1 MTNAGYMFLFLF
13 LTVLFFAIGDFLG
26 VFTKAKL
33 SSVFVAM
40 FLFLVGF
47 MTKVI
52 PADMIQ
58 KQDYLNQLLGVHLCL
73 FSIWEL

>member
-33 SSVFVAM
+33 SWVY
-40 FLFLVGF
+40 
-47 MTKVI
+47 
-52 PADMIQ
+52 D
-58 KQDYLNQLLGVHLCL
+58 
-73 FSIWEL
+73 